1 MHGRKESVSLF
12 SMTSTNRGGA
22 PSEPPGGNN
31 SRSRLS
37 HTPLPFHFQPAAN
50 RRGSSQPGGSSSSS
64 PREVSDA
71 ARDDARDDH
80 DEPEC
85 PRWSAKEDRAA
96 GDGAQQQRRRAERR
110 NASSPREVTV
120 SADSGGGEEAPAAAD
135 DVQDVM
141 QDEVSRGMRSLSVGA
156 EEDDEYR
163 FVCRHRGP
171 AKKRILVVDDDDAR
185 LLATTRA
192 LESHNRGDRFRDVVV
207 EPVRS
212 GEACLDVLRDVV
224 EGSRAWRDAPNV
236 VLVAAGDMNAAKE
249 AGGKAGNGGMS
260 GVECCA
266 EIRRRY
272 GDDGMGENLL
282 HVMLLTDPAVEAYDS
297 CETDDKMTHDPY
309 DSAAKYSRERKVK
322 AYVDAGVTRTLP
334 NNISDADL
342 VKATQKALRYL
353 PHAHM

>member
-1 MHGRKESVSLF
+1 
-12 SMTSTNRGGA
+12 MTSTNRGGA

-37 HTPLPFHFQPAAN
+37 HTPQPFQIQPAAN
-50 RRGSSQPGGSSSSS
+50 RRRSSQSGGSSSSS
-64 PREVSDA
+64 PGDVSDA
-71 ARDDARDDH
+71 ARDGARDDH

-120 SADSGGGEEAPAAAD
+120 SADSGGGEEAPAVAD
-135 DVQDVM
+135 K
-141 QDEVSRGMRSLSVGA
+141 VSRGLSVGA

-163 FVCRHRGP
+163 FVCRHRRP

-282 HVMLLTDPAVEAYDS
+282 HVMLLTDPAVEAYGS
-297 CETDDKMTHDPY
+297 CETDDKMTHDLY
-309 DSAAKYSRERKVK
+309 DSAAEYSRERKVK